1 MTTDRHRKAAWAQ
14 THDVPEQWQ
23 EQEFVDSWVTRDD
36 GRQDQ
41 RGPMIEA
48 AVDAAPFPAEQAI
61 RVLDV
66 GAGYGLL
73 SSHLLAKYPNARV
86 TLQDISE
93 PMFGHAKERLA
104 AYADRTAYINS
115 DFSQRDWASGLGGP
129 FDFVMSAIAI
139 HNMYD
144 DDLIASIYKDIHD
157 MTAEGGMFAN
167 LDYAAQAGG
176 VDTHVQWLQ
185 EAGFASVEAVEI
197 NERTV
202 LLKASR

>member
-1 MTTDRHRKAAWAQ
+1 MTNRHQKAAWAQ

-48 AVDAAPFPAEQAI
+48 TVNAGEFPDEQTL

-73 SSHLLAKYPNARV
+73 SKQVLAKHPNAHV

-93 PMFGHAKERLA
+93 PMFSHAKERLA
-104 AYADRTAYINS
+104 EYADRTAYVNS
-115 DFSQRDWASGLGGP
+115 DFSQRDWSSGLGGP
-129 FDFVMSAIAI
+129 FDFVVSAIAI

-144 DDLIASIYKDIHD
+144 DNLIASIYKDIHD
-157 MTAEGGMFAN
+157 LMADGGVFAN

-176 VDTHVQWLQ
+176 VDTHVQWLK
-185 EAGFASVEAVEI
+185 EAGFQSVEAI
-197 NERTV
+197 PQNERTV
-202 LLKASR
+202 ILRATR